1 VARFSDGR
9 GLAPIGVVE
18 VDARAERPAKALD
31 SLNEGAAGA
40 NEHVIG
46 GRGCDQPEGLAE
58 ALGCAVGAPRNN
70 QDAASG
76 V

>member
-1 VARFSDGR
+1 MARFSDGG

-18 VDARAERPAKALD
+18 VDARGTTGECARRVD
-31 SLNEGAAGA
+31 EGAAGA

-70 QDAASG
+70 QNGASG

>member
-1 VARFSDGR
+1 
-9 GLAPIGVVE
+9 LADAGVINLRVW
-18 VDARAERPAKALD
+18 L
-31 SLNEGAAGA
+31 
-40 NEHVIG
+40 
-46 GRGCDQPEGLAE
+46 E

>member
-1 VARFSDGR
+1 
-9 GLAPIGVVE
+9 
-18 VDARAERPAKALD
+18 
-31 SLNEGAAGA
+31 LNEGAAGS

-46 GRGCDQPEGLAE
+46 GRGCDQPEGSAE